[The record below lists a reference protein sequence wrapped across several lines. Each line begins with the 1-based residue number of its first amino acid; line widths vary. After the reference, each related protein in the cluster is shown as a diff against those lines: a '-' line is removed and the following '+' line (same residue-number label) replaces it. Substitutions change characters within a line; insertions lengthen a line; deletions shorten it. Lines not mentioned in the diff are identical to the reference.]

1 MAKETKKKNPTFT
14 TPRGVFKY
22 PKLNEPDTK
31 FKEAGEY
38 NVKLILSAEAG
49 QALVDKL
56 TPVFEEA
63 VAAGEAA
70 YAELPVA
77 TRKKTPF
84 KVNDFHSPVYD
95 EETEDETG
103 EFEFSFKMAASGTNK
118 KTGKTWERKPAI
130 FDAKGKLMTNPP
142 EIWGGTEGKV
152 NFEVMPYFTATAGA
166 GISLRLNAVQIIEL
180 VSGGTARSASAFGF
194 GEEEG
199 FDSSEMGDEEENTTA
214 GDSTEADDNEEDTD
228 F

>member
-1 MAKETKKKNPTFT
+1 MAKETKKKNPSFT
-14 TPRGVFKY
+14 TPRGTFKY

-38 NVKLILSAEAG
+38 GVKLILSAEAG
-49 QALVDKL
+49 QALIDKL
-56 TPVFEEA
+56 TPLYDEA
-63 VAAGEAA
+63 VEAGEAE

-84 KVNDFHSPVYD
+84 KTNDFYTPVYNED
-95 EETEDETG
+95 TEEETG
-103 EFEFSFKMAASGTNK
+103 EIEFTFKMAASGVNK

-130 FDAKGKLMTNPP
+130 FDAKGKPMVNPP
-142 EIWGGTEGKV
+142 AIWGGTEGKV

-166 GISLRLNAVQIIEL
+166 GISLRLNAVQILEL
-180 VSGGTARSASAFGF
+180 VSGGMSRSASAYGF

-199 FDSSEMGDEEENTTA
+199 FDASEMDAEEETTTA
-214 GDSTEADDNEEDTD
+214 GDSTEADEEDTD